1 MSAKAKRPPAKSGIN
16 LSALAREHGVS
27 RESLRLWALE
37 GVNLSNPTE
46 IAERRARMKTAAPPS
61 IVAARIAKLEL
72 EAERLRLRV
81 EAERGLLVS
90 ADEVQADAR
99 RIGCLVRQSLNK
111 AASQDLPPL
120 LAGRTAA
127 EVSVL
132 LARYFRDLCAALAA
146 YQSPI
151 TQSIHD

>member
-1 MSAKAKRPPAKSGIN
+1 VN

-27 RESLRLWALE
+27 RESLRLWQLE
-37 GVNLSNPTE
+37 GVNLSSPAA
-46 IAERRARMKTAAPPS
+46 IAERRARMKTAAPGG

-90 ADEVQADAR
+90 AAEVHADAC
-99 RIGCLVRQSLNK
+99 RIGVIVRQSLTK
-111 AASQDLPPL
+111 AATSDLPPL

-132 LARYFRDLCAALAA
+132 LTDYFRNLCAALAA

-151 TQSIHD
+151 ARNLQE